1 MLTGCAGTE
10 AKAQEQLSAADTTAA
25 STAVTQTET
34 TLYTTRTTTN
44 TVPVTDE
51 TETATSAAETEVRTE
66 QPETECPET
75 VPFETETSETETEP
89 APGLTSVEE
98 TFQGF
103 LIDEDCS
110 DFDDLP
116 AHGLHCMLMETC
128 RASGYGLDIQQ
139 PDGSWQY
146 IPFDENGQNLTW
158 EYVTHTTR
166 TDNLYV
172 TVKGT
177 LTDGVIAVSVL
188 EEVP

>member
-10 AKAQEQLSAADTTAA
+10 VRAQEQLSVADTTAA

-44 TVPVTDE
+44 TVPVTE
-51 TETATSAAETEVRTE
+51 EAETATSAAETEVQTG
-66 QPETECPET
+66 QPETEFPET
-75 VPFETETSETETEP
+75 VPFEAETSETEPEP
-89 APGLTSVEE
+89 VLVSAPAEE

-103 LIDEDCS
+103 LIDECCS
-110 DFDDLP
+110 NLDDLP
-116 AHGLHCMLMETC
+116 AHDLHCMLMETC

-139 PDGSWQY
+139 PDGSWQF
-146 IPFDENGQNLTW
+146 ILFDENGQNLTW
-158 EYVTHTTR
+158 EYLNQTNR
-166 TDNLYV
+166 MDNLYV